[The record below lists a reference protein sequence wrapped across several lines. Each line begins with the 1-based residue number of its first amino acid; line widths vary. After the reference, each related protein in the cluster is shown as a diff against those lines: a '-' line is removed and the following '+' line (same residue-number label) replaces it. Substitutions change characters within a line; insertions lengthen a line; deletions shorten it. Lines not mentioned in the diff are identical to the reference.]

1 MSSEIVLSCYAQSF
15 FIFQFLTQ
23 IFFSSKFAQFTNV
36 VDVYFFGIGRV
47 VFRVGSRGLQAE
59 IFDMAFDRNA
69 V

>member
-1 MSSEIVLSCYAQSF
+1 MSSEIVLSCYVQSF

-36 VDVYFFGIGRV
+36 VDVLCWRV
-47 VFRVGSRGLQAE
+47 VFRVGSRGLRAK

>member
-1 MSSEIVLSCYAQSF
+1 MSSYFSF
-15 FIFQFLTQ
+15 FNTNI
-23 IFFSSKFAQFTNV
+23 FSSKFAQFTNV

-47 VFRVGSRGLQAE
+47 VFRVGSRGLRAK